1 MLDCSLFEI
10 CAVLNIS
17 EQYCKE
23 RIRKE
28 HETSESSYFK
38 SDRMSLGKNG
48 EHGSKAQRKK
58 IIIPHPHHHPVGT
71 AVNILV
77 ENLQLSCSLYLD
89 PSPKGTSV

>member
-1 MLDCSLFEI
+1 
-10 CAVLNIS
+10 
-17 EQYCKE
+17 
-23 RIRKE
+23 
-28 HETSESSYFK
+28 
-38 SDRMSLGKNG
+38 MSLGKNG

-89 PSPKGTSV
+89 PSPKGISV